1 MSHLR
6 SAGLLA
12 TVAVLVFAG
21 FVAAPA
27 SAQATS
33 CLPPNPGLATAK
45 AATTPLRITLSGMVI
60 FDAPGAS
67 SSQKGPGVARQTG
80 PVAFTTPSD
89 LPFVQAQILSSF
101 ANSSVTTD
109 GNAAADAST
118 TVAHLNVLSGMVTA
132 DVLKASSITT
142 ARGDGA
148 TTNSLASTVVR
159 MQVNGQWVTQ
169 TEPSADIPL
178 PAQFG
183 PGSFVRTH
191 VRTDRS
197 RLPTPADPFFQ
208 GELEVNMIW
217 VHVTDAFPVVAGDQ
231 TLDVMVARAWTQSRA
246 PVICKPLQQ
255 SVRADAY
262 TAQLFP
268 TGWGG
273 PFYQIGGQS
282 VGPTGGVGGQSL
294 VQQDLQAGGA
304 HLHVDTLK
312 TTVNGTVKPSVSSV
326 AKATS
331 TAQGLCLDL
340 NGVHCFIQG
349 TALYTEANA
358 VGNPWAAYE
367 WGKTTFV
374 NVKINGV
381 DVCAA
386 LGLQSTCS
394 PPPNTKM
401 DNLVPG
407 FHITLNEQWGD
418 QPIQPGQAG
427 LTVRAIHYEWQNGR
441 SGAPGNGFIVGSHAF
456 AQYKMS

>member
-6 SAGLLA
+6 CAGLLA

-27 SAQATS
+27 SAQTTASPPPPQTPP

-159 MQVNGQWVTQ
+159 VQVNGQWVTQ

-191 VRTDRS
+191 VGGRMANGEWAPQPAPSADTPLPAQSAPGSFARPHVRPDRS
-197 RLPTPADPFFQ
+197 RLPTPAD
-208 GELEVNMIW
+208 
-217 VHVTDAFPVVAGDQ
+217 
-231 TLDVMVARAWTQSRA
+231 
-246 PVICKPLQQ
+246 
-255 SVRADAY
+255 
-262 TAQLFP
+262 
-268 TGWGG
+268 
-273 PFYQIGGQS
+273 
-282 VGPTGGVGGQSL
+282 
-294 VQQDLQAGGA
+294 
-304 HLHVDTLK
+304 
-312 TTVNGTVKPSVSSV
+312 
-326 AKATS
+326 
-331 TAQGLCLDL
+331 
-340 NGVHCFIQG
+340 
-349 TALYTEANA
+349 
-358 VGNPWAAYE
+358 
-367 WGKTTFV
+367 
-374 NVKINGV
+374 
-381 DVCAA
+381 
-386 LGLQSTCS
+386 
-394 PPPNTKM
+394 
-401 DNLVPG
+401 
-407 FHITLNEQWGD
+407 
-418 QPIQPGQAG
+418 
-427 LTVRAIHYEWQNGR
+427 
-441 SGAPGNGFIVGSHAF
+441 
-456 AQYKMS
+456 